1 MARSEDDFLV
11 GGLEEWSD
19 SRGGVAGSASE
30 EDGHDYGECE
40 KTVGLGDEE
49 RIVCWR

>member
-11 GGLEEWSD
+11 GGLEDWRH
-19 SRGGVAGSASE
+19 SRGGVACSAGE

-40 KTVGLGDEE
+40 KTVGLGEE
-49 RIVCWR
+49 RIC